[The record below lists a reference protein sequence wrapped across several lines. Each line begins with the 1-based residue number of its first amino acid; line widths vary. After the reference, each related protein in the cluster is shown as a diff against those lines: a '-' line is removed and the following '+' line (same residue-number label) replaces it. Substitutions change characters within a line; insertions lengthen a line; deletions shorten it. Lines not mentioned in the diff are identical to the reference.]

1 MTTNQTTHQR
11 TATREST
18 TRDQLLD
25 AAEQLLLEEGY
36 AAVTSRRVGARAG
49 LAPQLVH
56 YYFRTMDDLF
66 LQVFRRRADVGLDLL
81 REAIHARPTLR
92 QLWDLREAGMN
103 TSTRF
108 NLEFMALA
116 NHRKAIRSAIVEYY
130 QHYRQLQ
137 LDAFTAA
144 LADLGVPPQ
153 RCPPL
158 VAQLVMVGVTQLI
171 AIDEE
176 YGLGSGYDTVLAYLS
191 DQIEEL
197 ARSHAQS
204 QPQAQ
209 VQQPTGR

>member
-11 TATREST
+11 TATKEST

-66 LQVFRRRADVGLDLL
+66 LQVFRRRADVGLELL
-81 REAIHARPTLR
+81 REVLRSRPTLR
-92 QLWDLREAGMN
+92 QLWDLREAGIN
-103 TSTRF
+103 TTMRF

-130 QHYRQLQ
+130 RQYRQLQ

-144 LADLGVPPQ
+144 LADLGVTPE

-158 VAQLVMVGVTQLI
+158 VAQLVMVGVTQLV

-176 YGLGSGYDTVLAYLS
+176 FGLGAGYDTVLAYLN
-191 DQIEEL
+191 DQIGDL
-197 ARSHAQS
+197 TRGHAQA
-204 QPQAQ
+204 QAQ
-209 VQQPTGR
+209 AQQPPGP